1 MIIIDWEVET
11 LVNGDD
17 KLSDSQMNSEE
28 KTENLSSTNKNVSLP
43 DSKNLESTEPCN
55 DVNADK
61 AETQTED
68 VCSTPKA
75 LLREVLVVL
84 DILGP
89 WCKSIIVFECF

>member
-17 KLSDSQMNSEE
+17 KQSDSQMNSEE
-28 KTENLSSTNKNVSLP
+28 ENSSSTNKNVSLP
-43 DSKNLESTEPCN
+43 DSKNLESTEACN

-89 WCKSIIVFECF
+89 WCKSIILFECF